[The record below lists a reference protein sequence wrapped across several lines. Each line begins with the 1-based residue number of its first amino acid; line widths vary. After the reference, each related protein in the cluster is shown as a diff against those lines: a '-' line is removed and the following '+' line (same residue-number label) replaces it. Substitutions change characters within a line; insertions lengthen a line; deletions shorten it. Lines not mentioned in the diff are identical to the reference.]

1 MPTAPPAARCGAAAS
16 GRADCRDALELLA
29 RMLVSGGYRVPAE
42 VRSMLPTLST
52 ADIAAS
58 VGLMRDPR
66 EKDTVVAVAT
76 RADGTVLA
84 RL

>member
-1 MPTAPPAARCGAAAS
+1 
-16 GRADCRDALELLA
+16 
-29 RMLVSGGYRVPAE
+29 
-42 VRSMLPTLST
+42 MLPTLST